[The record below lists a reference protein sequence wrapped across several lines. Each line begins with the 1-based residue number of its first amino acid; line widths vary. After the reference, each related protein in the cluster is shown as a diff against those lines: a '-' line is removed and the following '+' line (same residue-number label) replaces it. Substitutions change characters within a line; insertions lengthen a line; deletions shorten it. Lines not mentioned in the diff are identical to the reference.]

1 MGTYAQDHGHDGG
14 ADEGERMG
22 RDELAALQLTRLRA
36 TLHRAYD
43 RVPFYRQAFDKAGLH
58 PDDCRSLSDLARFPF
73 TTKSDLRDQY
83 PFGMFAVP
91 RSEVRRIH
99 ASSGTTGRPTVV
111 GYTEG
116 DLSTWADVVARS
128 IRAAGGRPGQI
139 VHIAYGYGLF
149 TGGLGAHYGAER
161 LGCTVVP
168 ASGGMTDRQVRLIQ
182 DFRPE
187 VIMVTPSY
195 MLTLLDEMERQGID
209 PRATSL
215 RTGIFGAEPWTEEMR
230 REIEDRLNIDAVD
243 IYGLSEVMGPGVA
256 QEFAETKDGLHIWED
271 HFYPEV
277 VDPLTGA
284 VLPEGEPGEL
294 VFTSLT
300 KEAMPVI
307 RYRTRDLTR
316 LLPGT
321 VRPAFRRME
330 KITGRSDD
338 MIILRGVN
346 VYPTQIEEVLL
357 RTPALA
363 PHFQLRLTRQGRLD
377 ALTVRVEARRGSD
390 AGRREAAAASVVRAV
405 KECIGVSVTVEVVDP
420 ETLERSV
427 GKIKRVVDLRDSWRP
442 GPRTGPSRRR

>member
-1 MGTYAQDHGHDGG
+1 MGTYAQGHDGG

-36 TLHRAYD
+36 TLRRAYD
-43 RVPFYRQAFDKAGLH
+43 RVPFYRQAFEKAGLH
-58 PDDCRSLSDLARFPF
+58 PDDCRSLSDLALFPF

-91 RSEVRRIH
+91 RTEVRRIH

-168 ASGGMTDRQVRLIQ
+168 ASGGMTDRQVRLIE

-230 REIEDRLNIDAVD
+230 REIEERLNIDAVD

-300 KEAMPVI
+300 KEAMPII

-346 VYPTQIEEVLL
+346 LYPTQIEEVLL

-377 ALTVRVEARRGSD
+377 ALTVRVEARRESD
-390 AGRREAAAASVVRAV
+390 AGQREAAAASVVRAV
-405 KECIGVSVTVEVVDP
+405 KEGIGVSVAVEVVDP

-427 GKIKRVVDLRDSWRP
+427 GKIKRLVDLREA
-442 GPRTGPSRRR
+442 